1 MCKLLSEYMYKNKI
15 SQTELAKKAAISV
28 STISMI
34 LAGKY
39 QMGRMV
45 AEKLELATEGEIPA
59 TYLLDKSN
67 QGFGDFS
74 NKRRDGKTS
83 AEAIQEAEELLENL
97 DSATEAQVEK
107 LAKKKPARKKPA
119 SKKAESKTEESYS
132 DDGWWLRDE
141 KPTQAMED
149 AEVSD
154 CPVTTVEYLT
164 KAGKVTVTVRVG

>member
-107 LAKKKPARKKPA
+107 LAKKKPA
-119 SKKAESKTEESYS
+119 SKKAESYS
-132 DDGWWLRDE
+132 DDGWWLRDK
-141 KPTQAMED
+141 KPIQAMED

>member
-119 SKKAESKTEESYS
+119 SKKAESKNEESYS
-132 DDGWWLRDE
+132 DDGWWLRDK
-141 KPTQAMED
+141 KPIQAMED